1 MKSSTSGHVFMI
13 KALILREWEAERG
26 ADKNTGQCKPSGLRL
41 MKTQSLKQHKRR
53 ELTETGAE
61 RLTFPVHSTPFQIE
75 K

>member
-41 MKTQSLKQHKRR
+41 MKTQSLNNSK
-53 ELTETGAE
+53 EEN
-61 RLTFPVHSTPFQIE
+61 
-75 K
+75 

>member
-41 MKTQSLKQHKRR
+41 MKTQKKRINRNGGR
-53 ELTETGAE
+53 ETHLS
-61 RLTFPVHSTPFQIE
+61 RPFNSFPD
-75 K
+75 